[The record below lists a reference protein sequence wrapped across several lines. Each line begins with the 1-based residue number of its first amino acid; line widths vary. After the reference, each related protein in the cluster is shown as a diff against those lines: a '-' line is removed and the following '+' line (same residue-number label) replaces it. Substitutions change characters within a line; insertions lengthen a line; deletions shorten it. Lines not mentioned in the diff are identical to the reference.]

1 MKRLKREL
9 EPFDNMWEQ
18 NLAIYGVVL
27 FSALLI
33 EFIVN
38 IDLVHRLVS
47 LFFPMSHYYTMFN
60 GLVVYLFFILP
71 WRPVR
76 RFIWNELFVL
86 IVKRLNKPAKGK
98 IEDIEEFGAPLT
110 DEERMEL
117 KKITDLT
124 DPKNLKKQGGK

>member
-60 GLVVYLFFILP
+60 GLFIYSLSYRGGQCAVLFGMNSLY
-71 WRPVR
+71 
-76 RFIWNELFVL
+76 
-86 IVKRLNKPAKGK
+86 
-98 IEDIEEFGAPLT
+98 
-110 DEERMEL
+110 
-117 KKITDLT
+117 
-124 DPKNLKKQGGK
+124 